1 MNTQMPIGID
11 DFKEV
16 REHYYFIDKTNF
28 IQSLI
33 DGHSKVTLLTRP
45 RRFGKTLT
53 MSMLDYF
60 FSLERKQE
68 SLHLFDDLQI
78 SQCGTDYLKHR
89 GQYPV
94 LFMTFKGIQ
103 NDTWDLAFN
112 AFQLVIQKEFQKH
125 RYLLDSP
132 ELAPEEKQLY
142 IRFLDNTATL
152 AEYQI
157 SLLYLC
163 EYLYRYYK
171 IRPIILI
178 DEYDAPIQNAYTHGF
193 YDTTISYFRT
203 FYNNTLKGNEF
214 LNFAILTGVLRI
226 AKESIFS
233 GLNNLRTCSI
243 LDNTYADVMGFT
255 KAEVAKMARDTHEEK
270 ALPVLKKWYDGYRF
284 GNADIYNPWS
294 VINFFAERTADDYW
308 VNTSSND
315 IIQHML
321 QRNTRNQEKNL
332 LTLLHGG
339 TVAAIIREGLIYKD
353 ISQNKDGLYT
363 LLLMTGYLTAVK
375 IPPFP
380 MGAFAS
386 S

>member
-16 REHYYFIDKTNF
+16 RENYYFVDKTHF

-60 FSLERKQE
+60 FSLEREQE
-68 SLHLFDDLQI
+68 SLHLFDGLQI
-78 SQCGTDYLKHR
+78 ARAGIDYMKHR

-112 AFQLVIQKEFQKH
+112 AFQLVIQKEFQQH

-142 IRFLDNTATL
+142 SRFLDNTATL

-178 DEYDAPIQNAYTHGF
+178 D
-193 YDTTISYFRT
+193 
-203 FYNNTLKGNEF
+203 
-214 LNFAILTGVLRI
+214 
-226 AKESIFS
+226 
-233 GLNNLRTCSI
+233 
-243 LDNTYADVMGFT
+243 
-255 KAEVAKMARDTHEEK
+255 
-270 ALPVLKKWYDGYRF
+270 
-284 GNADIYNPWS
+284 
-294 VINFFAERTADDYW
+294 
-308 VNTSSND
+308 
-315 IIQHML
+315 
-321 QRNTRNQEKNL
+321 
-332 LTLLHGG
+332 
-339 TVAAIIREGLIYKD
+339 
-353 ISQNKDGLYT
+353 
-363 LLLMTGYLTAVK
+363 
-375 IPPFP
+375 
-380 MGAFAS
+380 
-386 S
+386 

>member
-1 MNTQMPIGID
+1 MNTQMPIGVD

-16 REHYYFIDKTNF
+16 RENYYFVDKTHF

-60 FSLERKQE
+60 FSLERESE
-68 SLHLFDDLQI
+68 SLHLFDGLQI
-78 SQCGTDYLKHR
+78 ARAGVDYMKHR

-112 AFQLVIQKEFQKH
+112 AFQLVIQKEFQQH

-142 IRFLDNTATL
+142 SRFLDNTATL

-178 DEYDAPIQNAYTHGF
+178 DEYDAPIQNAYNHGF
-193 YDTTISYFRT
+193 YDTAISYFRT

-233 GLNNLRTCSI
+233 GLNNLRVCSI
-243 LDNTYADVMGFT
+243 LDNAYADVMGFT
-255 KAEVAKMARDTHEEK
+255 EEELENYGFGVGSNTDSCENIYEKTDSDQEKEEQKKVRHEE
-270 ALPVLKKWYDGYRF
+270 D
-284 GNADIYNPWS
+284 
-294 VINFFAERTADDYW
+294 
-308 VNTSSND
+308 
-315 IIQHML
+315 
-321 QRNTRNQEKNL
+321 
-332 LTLLHGG
+332 LTLIQGIIDVFWIEKDGIVLLDYK
-339 TVAAIIREGLIYKD
+339 TDRVQQAKELIDRYETQLKLYADALERVFAARKLKVKEILIYSFSLEQL
-353 ISQNKDGLYT
+353 IT
-363 LLLMTGYLTAVK
+363 L
-375 IPPFP
+375 
-380 MGAFAS
+380 
-386 S
+386 

>member
-132 ELAPEEKQLY
+132 
-142 IRFLDNTATL
+142 
-152 AEYQI
+152 
-157 SLLYLC
+157 
-163 EYLYRYYK
+163 
-171 IRPIILI
+171 
-178 DEYDAPIQNAYTHGF
+178 
-193 YDTTISYFRT
+193 
-203 FYNNTLKGNEF
+203 
-214 LNFAILTGVLRI
+214 
-226 AKESIFS
+226 
-233 GLNNLRTCSI
+233 
-243 LDNTYADVMGFT
+243 
-255 KAEVAKMARDTHEEK
+255 
-270 ALPVLKKWYDGYRF
+270 
-284 GNADIYNPWS
+284 
-294 VINFFAERTADDYW
+294 
-308 VNTSSND
+308 
-315 IIQHML
+315 
-321 QRNTRNQEKNL
+321 
-332 LTLLHGG
+332 
-339 TVAAIIREGLIYKD
+339 
-353 ISQNKDGLYT
+353 
-363 LLLMTGYLTAVK
+363 
-375 IPPFP
+375 
-380 MGAFAS
+380 
-386 S
+386 

>member
-125 RYLLDSP
+125 RYLLDSL
-132 ELAPEEKQLY
+132 ELALK
-142 IRFLDNTATL
+142 
-152 AEYQI
+152 
-157 SLLYLC
+157 
-163 EYLYRYYK
+163 K
-171 IRPIILI
+171 
-178 DEYDAPIQNAYTHGF
+178 
-193 YDTTISYFRT
+193 
-203 FYNNTLKGNEF
+203 NN
-214 LNFAILTGVLRI
+214 
-226 AKESIFS
+226 SIFVFSITQPLWQNTRSVFSTYANISTDIIKS
-233 GLNNLRTCSI
+233 GLS
-243 LDNTYADVMGFT
+243 F
-255 KAEVAKMARDTHEEK
+255 
-270 ALPVLKKWYDGYRF
+270 
-284 GNADIYNPWS
+284 
-294 VINFFAERTADDYW
+294 
-308 VNTSSND
+308 
-315 IIQHML
+315 
-321 QRNTRNQEKNL
+321 
-332 LTLLHGG
+332 
-339 TVAAIIREGLIYKD
+339 
-353 ISQNKDGLYT
+353 
-363 LLLMTGYLTAVK
+363 
-375 IPPFP
+375 
-380 MGAFAS
+380 
-386 S
+386 